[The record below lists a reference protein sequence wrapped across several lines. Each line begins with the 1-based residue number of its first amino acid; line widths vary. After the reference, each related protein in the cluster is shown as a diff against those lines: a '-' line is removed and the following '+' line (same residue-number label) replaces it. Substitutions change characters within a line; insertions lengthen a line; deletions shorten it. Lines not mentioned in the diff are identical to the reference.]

1 MSAKEARKELLKEAF
16 RELVPWNK
24 YPVLQ
29 DPWSRANYLRQ
40 DKFLKLKVKQRLLLY
55 LSDGQAYTN
64 GQIHYAIRSLAWN
77 QRKNELRSIGFK
89 IEMVSSLTQRQI
101 GEYWYRMKSHPAEI
115 DWENAILKTSSSS
128 RVPAAK
134 GQGGAK
140 APALPSRLKP
150 NIRAKIHVIRQ
161 QLGISDQE
169 YRDLLYR
176 YTGKRSCEDLNNE
189 LGRAFIT
196 QVSRQYPHL
205 ENSQTSLF
213 NSGGLK

>member
-16 RELVPWNK
+16 RELVPWNE

-29 DPWSRANYLRQ
+29 GPWSRANYLRQ
-40 DKFLKLKVKQRLLLY
+40 DKFLKLRVKQRLLLY

-77 QRKNELRSIGFK
+77 QRKNELRGIGFK

-101 GEYWYRMKSHPAEI
+101 GEYWYRMKTRPAEI
-115 DWENAILKTSSSS
+115 DWENAILKISC
-128 RVPAAK
+128 VPAAK

-140 APALPSRLKP
+140 APASPSRLKP

-161 QLGISDQE
+161 RLGVSDEE

-176 YTGKRSCEDLNNE
+176 YTGKRSSKDLDDE

-205 ENSQTSLF
+205 ENPQTSLF